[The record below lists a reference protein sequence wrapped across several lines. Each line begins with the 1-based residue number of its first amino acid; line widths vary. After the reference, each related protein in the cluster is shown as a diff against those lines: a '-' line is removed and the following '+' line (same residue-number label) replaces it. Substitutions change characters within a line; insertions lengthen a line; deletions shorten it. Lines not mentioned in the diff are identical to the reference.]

1 MAIST
6 VERRSP
12 TDEAFASPCCGPHR
26 FGRYLALPAK
36 RDVLFDG
43 RPICIGGR
51 AFDLLILL
59 LEHRGRVVGKEEIFR
74 RVWPTTTVDESNLRF
89 QMAALRRA
97 LGEGRR
103 FIKTIPGRG
112 YIFVTE
118 SNDGEAGLV
127 PAAMALGE
135 PQANEQTTL
144 RDALCALVRTLR
156 INPDAAATLEALP
169 VDDRQG
175 CRAGADDDRAAVL
188 AAERAG
194 PRDVDVVEHPHLGE
208 RPRAGLEFVACRW
221 QPTACHAEAGVSI
234 GGLGVV
240 DARLGEDF
248 PGALHDRAE
257 GRLPG
262 LDLQVGTAAIRFP
275 EGTQIGVGE
284 PHAAIGAAAVDAEVK
299 PSHAG
304 APLLC
309 KRSTCSFRRGP

>member
-1 MAIST
+1 MST
-6 VERRSP
+6 LSTRPAEGSGGVLARLVLGLN
-12 TDEAFASPCCGPHR
+12 GP
-26 FGRYLALPAK
+26 
-36 RDVLFDG
+36 
-43 RPICIGGR
+43 
-51 AFDLLILL
+51 
-59 LEHRGRVVGKEEIFR
+59 
-74 RVWPTTTVDESNLRF
+74 
-89 QMAALRRA
+89 
-97 LGEGRR
+97 
-103 FIKTIPGRG
+103 
-112 YIFVTE
+112 
-118 SNDGEAGLV
+118 
-127 PAAMALGE
+127 
-135 PQANEQTTL
+135 ANEL
-144 RDALCALVRTLR
+144 APENRARHLIADMKA
-156 INPDAAATLEALP
+156 PAATLEALP

-275 EGTQIGVGE
+275 EGAQIGVGE